1 MGKAVE
7 SVLVS
12 SQLPRGVLNVSL
24 NPSQGTYTFDP
35 VTKVHRCFR
44 SQKSV
49 AKKQHVLTEGKLTCP
64 YNFEYFDI
72 HRVNYRNLFFKL
84 KLIGTPL
91 LIYREPLGTKY
102 AADIEHWA
110 ISRCRCCP
118 GMLERSTHRNFPVWK
133 APWVCRPEPR
143 NLTKTP
149 PLISSSRSSRWPS
162 QVHTPALLTRCTG
175 TLRPPDGAKRCLV
188 DIGSLHSLNWFL
200 WQHCPPQGWRWTDW
214 TCTARNTN
222 LSKASSTWP
231 RLESS
236 RSGRKATM
244 LRQ

>member
-1 MGKAVE
+1 MRCVWFFSLVAIPVYVKHNIIFREGSSQGRFDLTLGPKQTMGKAVE

-84 KLIGTPL
+84 KLIGTSL
-91 LIYREPLGTKY
+91 LIYRELGTKY

-118 GMLERSTHRNFPVWK
+118 GMLERSTHRNFPV
-133 APWVCRPEPR
+133 
-143 NLTKTP
+143 
-149 PLISSSRSSRWPS
+149 
-162 QVHTPALLTRCTG
+162 
-175 TLRPPDGAKRCLV
+175 
-188 DIGSLHSLNWFL
+188 
-200 WQHCPPQGWRWTDW
+200 
-214 TCTARNTN
+214 
-222 LSKASSTWP
+222 
-231 RLESS
+231 
-236 RSGRKATM
+236 
-244 LRQ
+244 